1 MDSTYASGASSISVI
16 FGIIALAVCIFLI
29 VCEWKLFKKAG
40 KPGWA
45 AIIPFYNLYV
55 LFDIIY
61 GKGIKFLLLLVPIL
75 NVIISVAVSIRTAQV
90 YGKGTGLGVLNLFF
104 PFIVLPIL
112 AFGDAQYK
120 GPVDSFL

>member
-1 MDSTYASGASSISVI
+1 MDSTSASSSISVI

-45 AIIPFYNLYV
+45 AIIPIYNLYV

-112 AFGDAQYK
+112 AFGDAEYK

>member
-1 MDSTYASGASSISVI
+1 MESSSSSSISVI
-16 FGIIALAVCIFLI
+16 FGIIALAVCIFLL

>member
-1 MDSTYASGASSISVI
+1 MDSTSTSSVSVI
-16 FGIIALAVCIFLI
+16 FGIIALAVCVFLL

-45 AIIPFYNLYV
+45 CIVPFYNLYV

-61 GKGIKFLLLLVPIL
+61 GKGVKFLLLLVPIL
-75 NVIISVAVSIRTAQV
+75 NVIISVAVSIRTSQV

-104 PFIVLPIL
+104 PFVVLPIL
-112 AFGDAQYK
+112 AFGDAEYK

>member
-1 MDSTYASGASSISVI
+1 MDSTSTSSVSVN
-16 FGIIALAVCIFLI
+16 FGILALAVCVFLL

-45 AIIPFYNLYV
+45 CIVPFYNLYV

-61 GKGIKFLLLLVPIL
+61 GKGVKFLLLLVPIL
-75 NVIISVAVSIRTAQV
+75 NVIISVAVSIRTSQV

-112 AFGDAQYK
+112 AFGDAEYK

>member
-1 MDSTYASGASSISVI
+1 MDYTTSSSASSISVI
-16 FGIIALAVCIFLI
+16 FGIIALAVCVFLL

-45 AIIPFYNLYV
+45 CIVPFYNLYV

-112 AFGDAQYK
+112 AFGDAEYK

>member
-1 MDSTYASGASSISVI
+1 MDSTSASSSVSVI
-16 FGIIALAVCIFLI
+16 FGIIALAVCVFLL

-45 AIIPFYNLYV
+45 AIIPIYNLYV

-104 PFIVLPIL
+104 PFIVIPIL
-112 AFGDAQYK
+112 AFGDAEYK

>member
-1 MDSTYASGASSISVI
+1 MDSTSTSSVSVI
-16 FGIIALAVCIFLI
+16 FGIIALAVCVFLL

-45 AIIPFYNLYV
+45 CIIPFYNLYV

-61 GKGIKFLLLLVPIL
+61 GKGVKFLLLLVPIL
-75 NVIISVAVSIRTAQV
+75 NVIISVAVSIRTSQV
-90 YGKGTGLGVLNLFF
+90 FGKGTGLGVLNLFF
-104 PFIVLPIL
+104 PFVVLPIL
-112 AFGDAQYK
+112 AFGDAEYK

>member
-1 MDSTYASGASSISVI
+1 MDSTSTSSVSVI
-16 FGIIALAVCIFLI
+16 FGIIALAVCVFLL

-45 AIIPFYNLYV
+45 CIIPFYNLYV

-61 GKGIKFLLLLVPIL
+61 GKGVKFLLLLVPIL

-104 PFIVLPIL
+104 PFVVLPIL
-112 AFGDAQYK
+112 AFGDAEYQ